1 MILTFES
8 QIFLNFH
15 TIVIYFCHKKTHLF
29 CKPKFTL
36 CQNVI
41 LVTAFGISLHL
52 KECLCKVKKMV
63 IT

>member
-15 TIVIYFCHKKTHLF
+15 TIVIYCQQKTHLF

-41 LVTAFGISLHL
+41 LVTAFGISLHFR
-52 KECLCKVKKMV
+52 ECLCNIKKMV

>member
-15 TIVIYFCHKKTHLF
+15 TIVIYCHQKTHLF

-36 CQNVI
+36 RQNVI
-41 LVTAFGISLHL
+41 FVAAFGISCI
-52 KECLCKVKKMV
+52 EENVYVIYKKW
-63 IT
+63 